1 MAYLLL
7 VSVLWGFSFGLIKA
21 EFAQLSPATLASARL
36 LIALPCFLPFLQPR
50 FRRWST
56 EVVLLLLI
64 GAVQY
69 GVMYLALFHAFA
81 WLSGY
86 EVALLTLFT
95 PLYVILAHALLT
107 RTCPPFWFWGTALLA
122 VIGALVIFRP
132 EEWPAKGP
140 GILLMQVSN
149 ICFALG
155 QIAWRHQRQ
164 RLAGIRDVDCFALLY
179 AGGAGVTLI
188 FALPGNPVAEL
199 AGMGATQW
207 WALIYLGAV
216 ASGLAFFLWNA
227 GAARVN
233 PATLAVF
240 NNLKIPLATLIAV
253 WIFGETA
260 NWAKLGPGLLL
271 LLVSLGWAEWAWR
284 RSPTRSPGG

>member
-36 LIALPCFLPFLQPR
+36 LIALPCFLPFLQRR

-56 EVVLLLLI
+56 EVVLLLLT
-64 GAVQY
+64 GVVQY

-86 EVALLTLFT
+86 EVALLTIFT

-107 RTCPPFWFWGTALLA
+107 RTRPPVWFWGTALLA

-149 ICFALG
+149 LCFALG
-155 QIAWRHQRQ
+155 QIA
-164 RLAGIRDVDCFALLY
+164 
-179 AGGAGVTLI
+179 
-188 FALPGNPVAEL
+188 
-199 AGMGATQW
+199 
-207 WALIYLGAV
+207 
-216 ASGLAFFLWNA
+216 
-227 GAARVN
+227 
-233 PATLAVF
+233 
-240 NNLKIPLATLIAV
+240 
-253 WIFGETA
+253 
-260 NWAKLGPGLLL
+260 
-271 LLVSLGWAEWAWR
+271 
-284 RSPTRSPGG
+284 